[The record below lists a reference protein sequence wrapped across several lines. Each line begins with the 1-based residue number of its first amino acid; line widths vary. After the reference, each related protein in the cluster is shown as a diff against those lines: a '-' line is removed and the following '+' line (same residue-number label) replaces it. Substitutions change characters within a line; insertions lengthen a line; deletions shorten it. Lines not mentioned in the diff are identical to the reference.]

1 MDTAEMIREAFAN
14 EHALEG
20 AAFAAMPGPAVNAD
34 DRLYNAAAPMAD
46 GGDTRMTA
54 AEEVLAWLLVEKI
67 GAPDD
72 VSYSPDQAQQ
82 IIVNR
87 LESISALTPA
97 PDRTSENER
106 LRKALESAGK
116 ALLPMADAVFNDNG
130 DMTVQMPTPTYDEC
144 ISAYFAEKR
153 ITAALERT

>member
-1 MDTAEMIREAFAN
+1 MITKEAIESGCAAIDRPIHPDDVERILTA
-14 EHALEG
+14 AL
-20 AAFAAMPGPAVNAD
+20 AAMPGPAVNAD

-67 GAPDD
+67 GVPDD

-87 LESISALTPA
+87 LESISAPTPA
-97 PDRTSENER
+97 PDLASENER
-106 LRKALESAGK
+106 LRDELLSA
-116 ALLPMADAVFNDNG
+116 ACLFETLSDDLPNDDVSAIMMRVMA
-130 DMTVQMPTPTYDEC
+130 E
-144 ISAYFAEKR
+144 R
-153 ITAALERT
+153 IRAALERT